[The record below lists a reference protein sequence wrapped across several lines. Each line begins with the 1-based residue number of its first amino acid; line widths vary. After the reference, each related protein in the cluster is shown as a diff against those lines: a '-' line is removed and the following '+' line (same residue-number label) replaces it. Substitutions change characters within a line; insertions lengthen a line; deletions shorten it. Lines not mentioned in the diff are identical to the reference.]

1 MHLHAWFAR
10 LFARRDQWS
19 SRQSRSLSRRAFA
32 DCAAECLEVREL
44 LSNVALTIQSGVI
57 SLTGDSGNHT
67 VDASVVAGKL
77 HLVGSAGTTFTFNG
91 ATTSIV
97 DVKVGLIGPINSIH
111 ITMLNGD
118 DTVNFNA
125 LNLGT
130 VSKNF
135 VVDMGGGTNS
145 FNLTHA
151 TVGGILAVH
160 GSTGA
165 NTVLLSNDTLQAAA
179 IHTGAGND
187 VVTLTAVNFSGKTSY
202 FPADPTDLSQD
213 SWIPGSSLL
222 IDTGAGTDT
231 VTLTSVVGASS
242 LAGDQWTIVGSGN
255 ATVTLTTDTNHGS
268 LFVQRLASAAAAGTE
283 TVDINGCTFD
293 KTAAVRLAAGL
304 SHITVEGSTFNAAA
318 LLSTGL
324 GNASTISVDSS
335 IFAASAAFSLLGTG
349 ATLNLETRGLGG
361 PGLVFHGSV
370 LVSQG
375 PSGIVNFANN
385 GGGNTLVFDGVVH
398 VAGSFPATTL
408 TIADAH
414 VTIPVG
420 KLTLSG
426 TTRVDI

>member
-1 MHLHAWFAR
+1 MR
-10 LFARRDQWS
+10 
-19 SRQSRSLSRRAFA
+19 SRNISRWPLSV
-32 DCAAECLEVREL
+32 CAAECLEAREL

-57 SLTGDSGNHT
+57 SMTGDSGNHT

-91 ATTSIV
+91 ATTSVV
-97 DVKVGLIGPINSIH
+97 DVKVSLIGPISSVH
-111 ITMLNGD
+111 ITMLNGN

-125 LNLGT
+125 QNLG
-130 VSKNF
+130 VISKNL
-135 VVDMGGGTNS
+135 VVDMGGGANT

-151 TVGGILAVH
+151 TVDGILAIH
-160 GSTGA
+160 GTSGPQTIGL
-165 NTVLLSNDTLQAAA
+165 TNDTLQAAA

-187 VVTLTAVNFSGKTSY
+187 VIALTTDTFSGKTSY
-202 FPADPTDLSQD
+202 FPADPTDLPPD

-222 IDTGAGTDT
+222 IDTGAGNDT
-231 VTLTSVVGASS
+231 VTLTSVVGTAS
-242 LAGDQWTIVGSGN
+242 ANGDEWSIVGAGN
-255 ATVTLTTDTNHGS
+255 ATVTLMNDTDHGS
-268 LFVQRLASAAAAGTE
+268 LIVQRLASTTASGLE
-283 TVDINGCTFD
+283 SIDVHGCTFD
-293 KTAAVRLAAGL
+293 KTAAVRMAAGL
-304 SHITVEGSTFNAAA
+304 SHITVEGSTFNSSA

-324 GNASTISVDSS
+324 GNASTIAVDSS
-335 IFAASAAFSLLGTG
+335 TFASSASFSLFGTG

-361 PGLVFHGSV
+361 LGTVFHGPV
-370 LVSQG
+370 LISQG

-398 VAGSFPATTL
+398 VSGSFPTTTL

-414 VTIPVG
+414 VTIPAG